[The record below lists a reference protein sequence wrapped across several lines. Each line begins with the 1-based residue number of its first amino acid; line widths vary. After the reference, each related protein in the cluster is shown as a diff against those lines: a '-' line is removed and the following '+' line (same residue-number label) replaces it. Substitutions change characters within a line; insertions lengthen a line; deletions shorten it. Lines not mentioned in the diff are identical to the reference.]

1 MKQIVNHI
9 QTLTRNFL
17 ANGGVTFNGKR
28 DLFEV
33 FGYKLKLTPQ
43 DHLARYT
50 RGDIAQRLVS
60 AYPDA
65 CWSNPPWPTDD
76 KENQDES
83 PWEIAFRE
91 LAKSK
96 KLWKVIKQADILAQL
111 HPYSIILFGLGGD
124 TDLSVPATAGKKPL
138 LYLRAFGAD
147 VAAVN
152 RWVNDPTS
160 SRFGLPE
167 TYKLSVISDR
177 ATTAS
182 AATNIVVHHT
192 RVLHIAERTLEDPV
206 NGLPFLESIW
216 NRLDDLEKISGSSAE
231 LWWLNGRGGLGMDVD
246 TDVELDEDTKKNLN
260 DQIDNY
266 LHSLSRV
273 FKTQGVNIT
282 PLNFQI
288 ADPEKH
294 ADLQL
299 TLISGATGIPK
310 RILTGSEMGELAS
323 SQDANNFNT
332 RIKERRSNF
341 CQPEILEPLMEM
353 LIAFGVLSKPAQ
365 WEWVWPELDAL
376 SEKDAA
382 VVARDK
388 TTALAAY
395 ANSPTA
401 DTIITPQQFV
411 EDILGME
418 YREEDI
424 DRMLD
429 EENAEIDET
438 PEPVETEP
446 PVTE

>member
-17 ANGGVTFNGKR
+17 ANGGITFNGKR
-28 DLFEV
+28 DLYEV
-33 FGYKLKLTPQ
+33 FGYKQKLTPQ
-43 DHLARYT
+43 DHLARYR
-50 RGDIAQRLVS
+50 RGDISQRLIS

-76 KENQDES
+76 KTNQEES
-83 PWEIAFRE
+83 AWELAFKQ
-91 LAKSK
+91 LAKSS
-96 KLWKVIKQADILAQL
+96 KLWKVIKNADVLAQL
-111 HPYSIILFGLGGD
+111 HPYSIILFGLSGD
-124 TDLSVPATAGKKPL
+124 TDLSVPVTGGKKKL
-138 LYLRAFGAD
+138 IYLRAFGAD
-147 VAAVN
+147 VATVST
-152 RWVNDPTS
+152 WVNDPTS
-160 SRFGLPE
+160 PRFGLPE

-177 ATTAS
+177 AATTA
-182 AATNIVVHHT
+182 AATDITVHHT

-206 NGLPFLESIW
+206 SGLPFLEGIW
-216 NRLDDLEKISGSSAE
+216 NRLDDLDKISGSSAE

-332 RIKERRSNF
+332 RIKERRSHF

-353 LIAFGVLSKPAQ
+353 LIAFGVLSKPVQ
-365 WEWVWPELDAL
+365 WEWVWPDLDAL

-388 TTALAAY
+388 ATALTAY

-411 EDILGME
+411 EEILGME
-418 YREEDI
+418 YREEDVVAMI
-424 DRMLD
+424 EEEDRD
-429 EENAEIDET
+429 IN
-438 PEPVETEP
+438 EPVETVED
-446 PVTE
+446 